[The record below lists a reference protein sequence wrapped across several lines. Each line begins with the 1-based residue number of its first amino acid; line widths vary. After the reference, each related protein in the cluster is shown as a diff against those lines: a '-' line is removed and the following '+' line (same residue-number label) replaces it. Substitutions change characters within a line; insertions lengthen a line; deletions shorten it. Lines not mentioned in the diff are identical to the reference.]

1 MAPLGYIDVGTGSMI
16 LQVIIGGI
24 VAVPF
29 LLRTQVA
36 RLGRSV
42 RDRMGRT
49 GAKPVDDLRAE

>member
-1 MAPLGYIDVGTGSMI
+1 MAPLAYIDVGTGSMI

-42 RDRMGRT
+42 RDRLGR
-49 GAKPVDDLRAE
+49 GAKPVDDLSAE